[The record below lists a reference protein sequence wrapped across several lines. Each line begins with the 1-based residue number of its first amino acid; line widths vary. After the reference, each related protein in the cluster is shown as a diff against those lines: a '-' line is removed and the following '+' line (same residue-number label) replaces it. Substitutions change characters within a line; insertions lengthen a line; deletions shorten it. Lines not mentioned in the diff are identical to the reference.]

1 MFSCPR
7 DVGLIAVARRQ
18 VAGQGANHY
27 SPVDDSPVDYLGLP
41 VDDSPVDYSS
51 VACVLITDADSSH
64 FRIAIICLCD
74 SVCLSA

>member
-27 SPVDDSPVDYLGLP
+27 SP